1 MTQKTLGDVADY
13 INGRTFKSDE
23 WEENGLPIIRI
34 QNLTGS
40 TDICNRTTRT
50 YEDKYLVTDG
60 DLLFAWSASL
70 GAHIWH
76 GENGWLNQHIFKVV
90 PHEGTDKQYLY
101 YYLLHVVDQLYA
113 KTHGSGMV
121 HITLKSFKN
130 TGIYMPSRSEQR
142 RVVERIERLFAK
154 LDEAKEKARAVVDG
168 FELRRSAILHKAFT
182 GGLTRRWRQ
191 EHPTGEW
198 LASTVGQ
205 YTDAQYGYTAS
216 AAQEPIGPKFLRIT
230 DIQDGTV
237 DWDKVP
243 YCNISK
249 DDFAK
254 YSIKPGD
261 IMVARTGATTGKS
274 YLIGDDRKAVFASY
288 LIRLTMKREGLI
300 AAYLYYFM
308 QSPGYWRQ
316 ITEFSAGIAQPGVN
330 AKKLQKIEL
339 SIPPV
344 EEQREIVFILGKLLR
359 KEQQAKEAAEAVLAQ
374 IDAMKKAILA
384 RVFRGESGTHGPAEE
399 GVAKLPKLPR

>member
-274 YLIGDDRKAVFASY
+274 YLIDDDRKAVFASY